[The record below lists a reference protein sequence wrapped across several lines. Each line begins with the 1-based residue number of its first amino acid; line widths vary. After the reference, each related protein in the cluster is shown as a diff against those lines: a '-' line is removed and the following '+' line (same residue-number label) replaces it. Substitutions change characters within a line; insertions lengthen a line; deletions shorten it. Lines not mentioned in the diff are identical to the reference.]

1 MAIEFIDHFT
11 IVIHFKT
18 YYSILW
24 IIIFPA
30 LYLIYLCFMRGF
42 SSQPR
47 LMTRNPNC
55 VAALRSLMG
64 LLGLDLH
71 NLHAFRG
78 RWRSTQG
85 LLRHDI
91 AWPWVH
97 LTSRLSNEFVA
108 DRICVSTRD
117 RANVHHFDFPD
128 VSHLQPLAATCSVS
142 HLQPLAAAWQPLA
155 ATCSHSKPLAP
166 SATCNPLRPLGS
178 HLPRQPL
185 APSATCHLQP
195 LGSHLAA
202 TCSHLQPLAPSAT
215 CSHLQPLG
223 SHLADT
229 CSSGCSKWLPS
240 GCKWLTSQ
248 KSNCAPPAPT
258 MVSTLN

>member
-64 LLGLDLH
+64 LLGLDLP

-108 DRICVSTRD
+108 DRICVSTRE

-128 VSHLQPLAATCSVS
+128 VSHLQPLARSATCSHLQQLGS
-142 HLQPLAAAWQPLA
+142 HLQPLAA
-155 ATCSHSKPLAP
+155 T
-166 SATCNPLRPLGS
+166 RS

-185 APSATCHLQP
+185 
-195 LGSHLAA
+195 
-202 TCSHLQPLAPSAT
+202 AT

-223 SHLADT
+223 SHLAATWQPLAATYSHLPRQPLAAT
-229 CSSGCSKWLPS
+229 CSHLAATWQTLAPVAAASGCQVAASGSHLKNQIAHLLHPQWYLLWINGEKTYHSKCL
-240 GCKWLTSQ
+240 K
-248 KSNCAPPAPT
+248 
-258 MVSTLN
+258 